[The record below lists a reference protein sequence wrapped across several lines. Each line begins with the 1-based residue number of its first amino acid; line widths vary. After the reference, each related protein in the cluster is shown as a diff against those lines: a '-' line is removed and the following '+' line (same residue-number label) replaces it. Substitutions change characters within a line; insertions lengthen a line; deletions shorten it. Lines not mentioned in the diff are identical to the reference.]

1 MNELGIWQTVLTF
14 FGLDLWCSS
23 ERFLRCRFHF
33 MWQPRWHQSRD
44 LHFLPRQVSDSYLR
58 AAIRWI
64 GYEPLPHTLQASFP
78 PLPDSLI
85 NARLM
90 QLFLRIRKKGQERRN
105 KQSSADVIW
114 LRNWLGRT
122 SYMLGVYL
130 FSYGTTLVITYKK
143 ALLMLLTTQ
152 KLLFALF
159 IYLFIYCRLFISSE
173 LVLLEILPEL
183 VTLKDKLKAQVT
195 NLSRMHI
202 SNNIKLVIIK

>member
-1 MNELGIWQTVLTF
+1 MH
-14 FGLDLWCSS
+14 GLCSYSS
-23 ERFLRCRFHF
+23 ESERRG
-33 MWQPRWHQSRD
+33 S
-44 LHFLPRQVSDSYLR
+44 SK
-58 AAIRWI
+58 
-64 GYEPLPHTLQASFP
+64 T
-78 PLPDSLI
+78 
-85 NARLM
+85 
-90 QLFLRIRKKGQERRN
+90 QERRN

-159 IYLFIYCRLFISSE
+159 IYLFIYCKLFISSE